1 MRSYVEWIIKFRVPV
16 MIGIA
21 IITAIFA
28 GAASTVK
35 IDINRKNQL
44 PANHPLVKIEDKV
57 VEDFGGARVVALA
70 LVATQGTIY
79 TPSLLAKI
87 QRITESVEA
96 IPGVVHSNVLSIAAQ
111 RAKSI
116 EGNAGG
122 LTVQP
127 LMEQVPTTPEGI
139 AELKRRINS
148 QTFYTPLLV
157 SVDGRATAL
166 GIFHYWQLAELDHD
180 TAHKIGE
187 EVGLPSRADGWVAQ
201 AKAMTAEAE

>member
-1 MRSYVEWIIKFRVPV
+1 MRSYIEWIIKFRVPV

-111 RAKSI
+111 RAKS
-116 EGNAGG
+116 
-122 LTVQP
+122 
-127 LMEQVPTTPEGI
+127 
-139 AELKRRINS
+139 
-148 QTFYTPLLV
+148 Y
-157 SVDGRATAL
+157 
-166 GIFHYWQLAELDHD
+166 
-180 TAHKIGE
+180 
-187 EVGLPSRADGWVAQ
+187 
-201 AKAMTAEAE
+201 